1 MQLSAVW
8 FSRALHAHLP
18 VSLHYVLTVF
28 LLLVCYVLCLFS
40 VRQARE
46 AALDAQLLVLATDLG
61 KEKASQLHAEGSAF
75 DPSAFAEHLVSNC
88 EGKAKY
94 YILPCASSL

>member
-1 MQLSAVW
+1 M
-8 FSRALHAHLP
+8 F
-18 VSLHYVLTVF
+18 VF
-28 LLLVCYVLCLFS
+28 LA

-75 DPSAFAEHLVSNC
+75 DPSAFAEHLVNQQ
-88 EGKAKY
+88 
-94 YILPCASSL
+94 ASTGDVYGAYSA

>member
-1 MQLSAVW
+1 MS
-8 FSRALHAHLP
+8 
-18 VSLHYVLTVF
+18 Y
-28 LLLVCYVLCLFS
+28 LLS

-75 DPSAFAEHLVSNC
+75 DPSAFAEHLVNYRERKSNDC
-88 EGKAKY
+88 
-94 YILPCASSL
+94 IS

>member
-1 MQLSAVW
+1 MLKCSANT
-8 FSRALHAHLP
+8 HTHLP
-18 VSLHYVLTVF
+18 VSLHYVFTIF
-28 LLLVCYVLCLFS
+28 LLLVYALCLFS

-75 DPSAFAEHLVSNC
+75 DPSAFAEHLVNN
-88 EGKAKY
+88 
-94 YILPCASSL
+94 

>member
-1 MQLSAVW
+1 MM
-8 FSRALHAHLP
+8 FSCLF
-18 VSLHYVLTVF
+18 VNCV
-28 LLLVCYVLCLFS
+28 CLFS

-75 DPSAFAEHLVSNC
+75 DPSAFAEHLVSYS
-88 EGKAKY
+88 ERKARA
-94 YILPCASSL
+94 YILQCANSLG